1 MRIQFEL
8 TDEKARELDAF
19 MSTIG
24 VTTKKD
30 LFENSLSLLEWAV
43 KEIQSNPNRIIGS
56 IDEEKDSYKELQMA
70 VFSNARSYARTKL
83 AEKSGA
89 QAGN

>member
-8 TDEKARELDAF
+8 TDEKAKELDTF
-19 MSTIG
+19 MSIIG

-43 KEIQSNPNRIIGS
+43 KEIQSNPNRVIGS
-56 IDEEKDSYKELQMA
+56 IDEEKDSYKELQMPI
-70 VFSNARSYARTKL
+70 FYNIKRYAKAKNKAIL
-83 AEKSGA
+83 E
-89 QAGN
+89 QA

>member
-8 TDEKARELDAF
+8 TDEKAKELDAF
-19 MSTIG
+19 MASIG

-43 KEIQSNPNRIIGS
+43 KEIKTNPNRIIGS
-56 IDEEKDSYKELQMA
+56 IDEEKESYKELQMA
-70 VFSNARSYARTKL
+70 VFSNARSHARAKL
-83 AEKSGA
+83 MDKE
-89 QAGN
+89 AGVNA

>member
-8 TDEKARELDAF
+8 TDEKAKELDAF
-19 MSTIG
+19 MVSIG

-43 KEIQSNPNRIIGS
+43 KEIQANPNRVIGS

-70 VFSNARSYARTKL
+70 VFSNARSHARARM
-83 AEKSGA
+83 AEKA
-89 QAGN
+89 EA

>member
-8 TDEKARELDAF
+8 TDEKAKELDKF

-30 LFENSLSLLEWAV
+30 LFENSLSLLEWAI
-43 KEIQSNPNRIIGS
+43 KEIQANPNRVIGS
-56 IDEEKDSYKELQMA
+56 IDEGKDSYKELQMA
-70 VFSNARSYARTKL
+70 VFSNARSYARARMVDK
-83 AEKSGA
+83 AEA
-89 QAGN
+89 

>member
-8 TDEKARELDAF
+8 TEDKARELDDF

-30 LFENSLSLLEWAV
+30 LFENALSFLEWAV
-43 KEIQSNPNRIIGS
+43 KEIQANPNRVIGS
-56 IDEEKDSYKELQMA
+56 IDEEKDTYKELQMT
-70 VFSNARSYARTKL
+70 VFSNARSYAK
-83 AEKSGA
+83 ANKNKSGKEA
-89 QAGN
+89 VA

>member
-8 TDEKARELDAF
+8 TDEKAKELDGF
-19 MSTIG
+19 MSSIG

-43 KEIQSNPNRIIGS
+43 KEIQANPNRVIGS

-70 VFSNARSYARTKL
+70 IFSNARSHARARM
-83 AEKSGA
+83 AEKTEA
-89 QAGN
+89 

>member
-8 TDEKARELDAF
+8 TDEKAKELDAF
-19 MSTIG
+19 MSQIG

-43 KEIQSNPNRIIGS
+43 KEIQANPNRVIGS
-56 IDEEKDSYKELQMA
+56 IDEEKDTYKELQMA
-70 VFSNARSYARTKL
+70 VFSNARSYAKAKRAT
-83 AEKSGA
+83 
-89 QAGN
+89 QANAA

>member
-1 MRIQFEL
+1 MRVQFEL
-8 TDEKARELDAF
+8 TDEKAKELDAF
-19 MSTIG
+19 MSQIG

-43 KEIQSNPNRIIGS
+43 KEIQANPNRVIGS

-70 VFSNARSYARTKL
+70 IFSNARSYARAKQQEQTK
-83 AEKSGA
+83 AA
-89 QAGN
+89 